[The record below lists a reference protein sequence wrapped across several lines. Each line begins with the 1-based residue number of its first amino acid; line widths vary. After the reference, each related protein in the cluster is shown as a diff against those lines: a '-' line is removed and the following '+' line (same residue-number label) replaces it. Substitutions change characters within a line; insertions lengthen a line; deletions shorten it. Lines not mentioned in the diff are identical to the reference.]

1 MKIQLSDHFTYKRL
15 LRFVLPSILMIIC
28 TSVYSIVDGFFVSN
42 FVGKTPF
49 AAVNLTFPVLM
60 SVASIGFMA
69 GTGGSAVVSKT
80 LGEGKKE
87 LANEYFSMIIAA
99 LFIGAVIFSV
109 IGFAFAE
116 PISIALGANEEELLR
131 NCIIYIRIGFL
142 SMPVFILQFAFQ
154 SFFVAAQK
162 PGLSLKANVAAGI
175 VNGVLDYVLIVI
187 FHWGLTGAAIATS
200 AGQIVGGLVPVIYF
214 LRKNDSLLQ
223 LTKFHFDFGMIGKVC
238 TNGSSEMVTNLSSS
252 IVNILYNFQLMKLA
266 GEDGIAA
273 YGVIMYINII
283 FMSIFLG
290 YSIGSAPVVS
300 YHYGAGNHSELKNLF
315 HKSQTFLMLSGV
327 LLLVASESLARPLS
341 AIFVNYDAALLD
353 MTVRGF
359 RIYSL
364 AFLIMGI
371 NVWGSS
377 FFTALN
383 NGLVSAVISFLRTLV
398 FQIVVIMILPVLLG
412 VDGIWFSIVAAEVM
426 ALFVTVGFLF
436 MNRRKYHY

>member
-60 SVASIGFMA
+60 AVGSIGFMA

-87 LANEYFSMIIAA
+87 LANEYFSMIIEA
-99 LFIGAVIFSV
+99 LFIGAVILSA
-109 IGFAFAE
+109 IGFACAR

-142 SMPVFILQFAFQ
+142 SMPAYVLQFAFQ

-162 PGLSLKANVAAGI
+162 PELSLKANVAAGLI
-175 VNGVLDYVLIVI
+175 NGILDYVMIVI

-200 AGQIVGGLVPVIYF
+200 IGQLVGGFIPVIYF
-214 LRKNDSLLQ
+214 MRKNGSLLQ
-223 LTKFHFDFGMIGKVC
+223 FRRFHFNLRMLGQVC
-238 TNGSSEMVTNLSSS
+238 ANGSSEMVTNLSSS

-290 YSIGSAPVVS
+290 YSVGSAPIVS
-300 YHYGAGNHSELKNLF
+300 YHYGAGNYSELKNLF
-315 HKSQTFLMLSGV
+315 HKSLTFLMISGV
-327 LLLVASESLARPLS
+327 VLLIASETLARPLS
-341 AIFVNYDAALLD
+341 AIFVNYDAELLD
-353 MTVRGF
+353 LTVRGF

-398 FQIVVIMILPVLLG
+398 FQIIVIMVLPALLG

-426 ALFVTVGFLF
+426 ALFVTLGFLF
-436 MNRRKYHY
+436 TNRGKYHY

>member
-42 FVGKTPF
+42 FVGKTSF

-99 LFIGAVIFSV
+99 LFIGAVILSA
-109 IGFAFAE
+109 IGFALAR

>member
-116 PISIALGANEEELLR
+116 PISIALGANEEVLLR

-290 YSIGSAPVVS
+290 YSIGSAPIVS

>member
-1 MKIQLSDHFTYKRL
+1 M
-15 LRFVLPSILMIIC
+15 
-28 TSVYSIVDGFFVSN
+28 SN

-60 SVASIGFMA
+60 AVSSIGFMA

-99 LFIGAVIFSV
+99 LFYRCRSTFRNRVCIGKTNFHCARCQRGRTPS
-109 IGFAFAE
+109 
-116 PISIALGANEEELLR
+116 ELYHL
-131 NCIIYIRIGFL
+131 YPDRIPFH
-142 SMPVFILQFAFQ
+142 
-154 SFFVAAQK
+154 
-162 PGLSLKANVAAGI
+162 AGI
-175 VNGVLDYVLIVI
+175 YFAVCVPELFRGGTEAGLKPEGQCGSRTCERSSGLCADRCF
-187 FHWGLTGAAIATS
+187 FHWGLAGAAIATS

-214 LRKNDSLLQ
+214 MRKNDSLLQ
-223 LTKFHFDFGMIGKVC
+223 LTKFHIDFKIIGKVC

-290 YSIGSAPVVS
+290 YSIGSAPIVS

-315 HKSQTFLMLSGV
+315 HKSLTFLMISGV
-327 LLLVASESLARPLS
+327 LLLVASEALARPLS
-341 AIFVNYDAALLD
+341 AIFVNYDATLLD
-353 MTVRGF
+353 LTVRGF

-383 NGLVSAVISFLRTLV
+383 DGLVSAVISFLRTLV
-398 FQIVVIMILPVLLG
+398 FQIIVIMVLPALLG

-426 ALFVTVGFLF
+426 ALFVTLGFLF
-436 MNRRKYHY
+436 TKRGKYRY

>member
-1 MKIQLSDHFTYKRL
+1 M
-15 LRFVLPSILMIIC
+15 LPSILMIIC

-80 LGEGKKE
+80 LGEGKKK

>member
-28 TSVYSIVDGFFVSN
+28 TSIYSIVDGFFVSN

-60 SVASIGFMA
+60 AVSSIGFMA

-99 LFIGAVIFSV
+99 LFIGAVILSA
-109 IGFAFAE
+109 IGFALAR

-162 PGLSLKANVAAGI
+162 PGLSLKANVAAGL
-175 VNGVLDYVLIVI
+175 VNGILDYVLIVV
-187 FHWGLTGAAIATS
+187 FHWGLAGAAIATS
-200 AGQIVGGLVPVIYF
+200 AGQVVGGLVPVIYF
-214 LRKNDSLLQ
+214 MRKNDSLLQ
-223 LTKFHFDFGMIGKVC
+223 LKKFHFDFGIIGKVC

-290 YSIGSAPVVS
+290 YSIGSAPIVS

-315 HKSQTFLMLSGV
+315 HKSLTFLMISGV
-327 LLLVASESLARPLS
+327 LLLAASEALARPLS

-353 MTVRGF
+353 LTVRGF

-383 NGLVSAVISFLRTLV
+383 NGLVSAIISFLRTLV
-398 FQIVVIMILPVLLG
+398 FQIIVIMVLPVLLG

-426 ALFVTVGFLF
+426 ALFVTIGFLF
-436 MNRRKYHY
+436 TNRGKYHY

>member
-60 SVASIGFMA
+60 AVGSIGFMA

-87 LANEYFSMIIAA
+87 LANEYFSMIIVA
-99 LFIGAVIFSV
+99 LLIGSTVLSA
-109 IGFAFAE
+109 IGFAFAR

-142 SMPVFILQFAFQ
+142 SMPAYALQFAFQ

-162 PGLSLKANVAAGI
+162 PGLSLKTNVAAGL
-175 VNGVLDYVLIVI
+175 VNGILDYVMIVI
-187 FHWGLTGAAIATS
+187 FHWGLAGAAIATS
-200 AGQIVGGLVPVIYF
+200 IGQLVGGLIPIIYF
-214 LRKNDSLLQ
+214 MRKNDSLLQ
-223 LTKFHFDFGMIGKVC
+223 FRRFHFNMRMIGQVC
-238 TNGSSEMVTNLSSS
+238 ANGSSEMVTNLSSS

-290 YSIGSAPVVS
+290 YSVGSAPVVS
-300 YHYGAGNHSELKNLF
+300 YHYGAGHDSELKNLF
-315 HKSQTFLMLSGV
+315 HKSLSFLVISGV
-327 LLLVASESLARPLS
+327 LLLIASEIFARPL
-341 AIFVNYDAALLD
+341 AEIFVHYDAALLEL
-353 MTVRGF
+353 TVRGF

-383 NGLVSAVISFLRTLV
+383 DGLVSALISFLRTLV
-398 FQIVVIMILPVLLG
+398 FQIIVITVLPALLG

-426 ALFVTVGFLF
+426 ALFVTLGFLF
-436 MNRRKYHY
+436 ANRRKYRY

>member
-80 LGEGKKE
+80 LGEGKKK

>member
-60 SVASIGFMA
+60 AVASIGFMA

-99 LFIGAVIFSV
+99 LFIAAVILSA
-109 IGFAFAE
+109 IGFAFAR
-116 PISIALGANEEELLR
+116 PIAIALGANEEELLR

-142 SMPVFILQFAFQ
+142 SMPVYVLQFAFQ

-162 PGLSLKANVAAGI
+162 PGLSLKANVAAGL
-175 VNGVLDYVLIVI
+175 VNGILDYVMIVI

-200 AGQIVGGLVPVIYF
+200 IGQLVGGLIPIIYF
-214 LRKNDSLLQ
+214 MRKNDSLLQ
-223 LTKFHFDFGMIGKVC
+223 FRRFHFHMRMIGQVSA
-238 TNGSSEMVTNLSSS
+238 NGSSEMVTNLSSS

-290 YSIGSAPVVS
+290 YSVGSAPIVS
-300 YHYGAGNHSELKNLF
+300 YHYGAGNDSELKNLF
-315 HKSQTFLMLSGV
+315 HKSLTFLMISGV
-327 LLLVASESLARPLS
+327 VLLIASEVLARPLS
-341 AIFVNYDAALLD
+341 AIFVNYDAELLD
-353 MTVRGF
+353 LTVRGF

-377 FFTALN
+377 FFTALS

-398 FQIVVIMILPVLLG
+398 FQIIVIMLLPALLG

-426 ALFVTVGFLF
+426 ALFVTLGFLF
-436 MNRRKYHY
+436 TNRRKYHY

>member
-1 MKIQLSDHFTYKRL
+1 
-15 LRFVLPSILMIIC
+15 
-28 TSVYSIVDGFFVSN
+28 
-42 FVGKTPF
+42 
-49 AAVNLTFPVLM
+49 
-60 SVASIGFMA
+60 
-69 GTGGSAVVSKT
+69 
-80 LGEGKKE
+80 
-87 LANEYFSMIIAA
+87 
-99 LFIGAVIFSV
+99 
-109 IGFAFAE
+109 
-116 PISIALGANEEELLR
+116 
-131 NCIIYIRIGFL
+131 
-142 SMPVFILQFAFQ
+142 
-154 SFFVAAQK
+154 
-162 PGLSLKANVAAGI
+162 
-175 VNGVLDYVLIVI
+175 
-187 FHWGLTGAAIATS
+187 
-200 AGQIVGGLVPVIYF
+200 
-214 LRKNDSLLQ
+214 
-223 LTKFHFDFGMIGKVC
+223 
-238 TNGSSEMVTNLSSS
+238 
-252 IVNILYNFQLMKLA
+252 
-266 GEDGIAA
+266 
-273 YGVIMYINII
+273 MYINII

>member
-116 PISIALGANEEELLR
+116 PISIALGANEEVLLR

>member
-1 MKIQLSDHFTYKRL
+1 M
-15 LRFVLPSILMIIC
+15 LPSILMIIC

-80 LGEGKKE
+80 LGEGKKK

-290 YSIGSAPVVS
+290 YSIGSAPIVS

-315 HKSQTFLMLSGV
+315 HKSLTFLMISGV
-327 LLLVASESLARPLS
+327 LLLVGSEALARPLS

-353 MTVRGF
+353 LTVRGF
-359 RIYSL
+359 
-364 AFLIMGI
+364 
-371 NVWGSS
+371 
-377 FFTALN
+377 
-383 NGLVSAVISFLRTLV
+383 
-398 FQIVVIMILPVLLG
+398 QI
-412 VDGIWFSIVAAEVM
+412 
-426 ALFVTVGFLF
+426 
-436 MNRRKYHY
+436 